1 MLVVAASPRL
11 RSALARW
18 IRADPAVQVVAAVP
32 GSSDVTEA
40 HRFSDLVIASGLGS
54 QRELREIRD
63 RVGRG
68 EGLVALTLRN
78 EPVPPG
84 WTRVGPGTGR
94 AAVLGHARRRARA
107 RLPRGRGAQAGQ
119 RSLVRT
125 AIVMASGSLLALV
138 AAAVAAAFY
147 TDPTGASWQ
156 RAALVF
162 AERFPDAE
170 DAWWHSWGVG
180 APLLADPG
188 WPALRLA
195 AGLTDPTLAF
205 RSLAAFGASLCS
217 IAVAL
222 LARRLGSPRT
232 VAALAGATALAL
244 PGLWTW
250 ARGND
255 ALSLIGLAGALLAAS
270 ASRAGV
276 WRIALVALS
285 IGLSSVGGFV
295 WLAVAALAALG
306 GTRTARS
313 DSLAGVALGWLLSSI
328 LTLPPLVLRGDLAGA
343 PPLARAPALSDVV
356 PAAVCVLTLGAVWA
370 LRQRGAIRPLG
381 AALAVIGLA
390 GSSALALAV
399 PRDAVDQPLAAV
411 SPFTRVAASTGR
423 SLRLQATDPTLSA
436 TADALDPR
444 ALRGEV
450 SLREQAADLEWL
462 AVDRALA
469 PDEASAGRYIG
480 RGWQAV
486 DRARQLFGMPA
497 PRPILTAGLTTTLLV
512 VARPDDLRLVSAA
525 LIALGSSSDLLIP
538 VGTSLPL
545 EAIDTATLE
554 TFTAVFVY
562 GAAFDNRGAAARVLD
577 GYVESGGIVVV
588 DVAGSAA
595 AGPLATAV
603 EPVAEPPGPFV
614 SRGDVA
620 SLGSDRP
627 LASGPPLVS
636 IARPTWEQASLSV
649 GERRVIVV
657 GEKGPG
663 KGRVVWS
670 GADLPRRAAAGDP
683 VSQDDLA
690 TLLRWAIGTAA
701 VATGPWPAPAGNEY
715 PFPGGTATFLAPG
728 HWRIDITQAATG
740 VLFKEAMH
748 RFWTAYQVESRSRI
762 PLTIWPTAHGLMYV
776 PLPTS
781 ARRVEFVF
789 ETPLRDLGRGLS
801 ALAIL
806 GIAVGTF
813 LRRRDG

>member
-18 IRADPAVQVVAAVP
+18 IRADPTVGVVAAVP

-40 HRFSDLVIASGLGS
+40 HRLSDLVIASGLGS
-54 QRELREIRD
+54 QRELRAIRD

-68 EGLVALTLRN
+68 QGLVALTLRN

-84 WTRVGPGTGR
+84 WARVGPGTGR
-94 AAVLGHARRRARA
+94 AAVLGHARRRRPADK
-107 RLPRGRGAQAGQ
+107 

-125 AIVMASGSLLALV
+125 PIVLASGSLLALV
-138 AAAVAAAFY
+138 AAAAAAAFY

-156 RAALVF
+156 RAALLF
-162 AERFPDAE
+162 AERFPATD
-170 DAWWHSWGVG
+170 DAWWHSWGAG

-195 AGLTDPTLAF
+195 AGLADPALGF
-205 RSLAAFGASLCS
+205 RSLAAFGAALCA

-222 LARRLGSPRT
+222 LARRLESPGA
-232 VAALAGATALAL
+232 VAALAGAATLAL

-276 WRIALVALS
+276 WRIALVAFS

-295 WLAVAALAALG
+295 WLGVAALAALA

-313 DSLAGVALGWLLSSI
+313 DSLAGVALGWLLSSV
-328 LTLPPLVLRGDLAGA
+328 LTLPPLVIRGDLAGA

-356 PAAVCVLTLGAVWA
+356 PVAVCVLTLGAVWA
-370 LRQRGAIRPLG
+370 LRRRGAVRPLG
-381 AALAVIGLA
+381 AALAVVGLA

-423 SLRLQATDPTLSA
+423 SLRLQATDPRIAT

-450 SLREQAADLEWL
+450 SLRQQAADLEWL

-512 VARPDDLRLVSAA
+512 VARPDDLRLVGEA

-545 EAIDTATLE
+545 EALDLDTIR

-562 GAAFDNRGAAARVLD
+562 GAAFENRGAAARVLD
-577 GYVESGGIVVV
+577 AYVESGGIVVV
-588 DVAGSAA
+588 DAAGSAA
-595 AGPLATAV
+595 PGPLVSAV
-603 EPVAEPPGPFV
+603 EPVADPPGPFA
-614 SRGDVA
+614 SRGDIA

-627 LASGPPLVS
+627 LASGAPLVS
-636 IARPTWEQASLSV
+636 IAKPAWEQASLSV

-657 GEKGPG
+657 GEKGPA

-683 VSQDDLA
+683 VSQDDLG
-690 TLLRWAIGTAA
+690 TLLRWAIGAHA

-715 PFPGGTATFLAPG
+715 RFAGGTATFLAPG
-728 HWRIDITQAATG
+728 HWRVDITQAATG
-740 VLFKEAMH
+740 VLFKQAMH
-748 RFWTAYQVESRSRI
+748 PFWTAYQVESRSRI
-762 PLTIWPTAHGLMYV
+762 PLTTWPTAHGLMYL
-776 PLPTS
+776 PLPTN
-781 ARRVEFVF
+781 ARRIEFVF
-789 ETPLRDLGRGLS
+789 ETPFRDLGRGLS

-813 LRRRDG
+813 LRWRAG